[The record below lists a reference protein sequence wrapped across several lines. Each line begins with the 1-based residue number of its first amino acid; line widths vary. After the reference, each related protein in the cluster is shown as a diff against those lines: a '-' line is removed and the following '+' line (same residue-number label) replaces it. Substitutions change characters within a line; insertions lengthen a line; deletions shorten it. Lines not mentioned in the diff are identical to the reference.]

1 MKTEYS
7 NELISVIIPCFNS
20 GMIVKRAIDSI
31 INQSWSE
38 IEIILVNDGS
48 TDTETLKI
56 LNSYSHSNKLELIN
70 QNNFGLS
77 SARNNGVK
85 RAKGSYLFFLDSD
98 DWIEPDALEIM
109 LNFLKKYK
117 DNSFVFTDISTEGD
131 INKIIGKEYN
141 FFEQLFLNQL
151 PYSILIS
158 KKDWLSVGGYD
169 EQMKDG
175 YEDWDLNIRLGASK
189 IYGQRLA
196 QPLFHYNVSN
206 TGMLL
211 SKSSIKHSIIWK
223 YIINKSKSLYT
234 FKNIIYLWKKWRKK
248 KSSYPLIIFL
258 LWYFI
263 FRALPVDLTS
273 KIFIKI
279 RNIKWFFTRKRKN

>member
-1 MKTEYS
+1 MKTQY
-7 NELISVIIPCFNS
+7 NTELISVIIPCFNS

-56 LNSYSHSNKLELIN
+56 LNSYSHFNKLELIN

-131 INKIIGKEYN
+131 INKTIGKEYN

-158 KKDWLSVGGYD
+158 KKNWLSVGGYD

-223 YIINKSKSLYT
+223 YIINKSKGLYT

-263 FRALPVDLTS
+263 FRALPVELTS

-279 RNIKWFFTRKRKN
+279 RNLKWFFTRKRKN